1 MKLSV
6 VIFGWKP
13 PMRTRIILLAIL
25 LSVTGCSKDS
35 VDGAIEMTTI
45 LIDKTETLITAE
57 KYSEI
62 TGLVCKV
69 VDETKEEALAVTGI
83 ATGLTGGAVA
93 TTTTLGVTAVA
104 HSSGAVILT
113 GGAGYIA
120 ATLGTAAATT
130 VGVLTAPATIA
141 AAAVSLVAVAGAVYI
156 CE

>member
-6 VIFGWKP
+6 VMFGWKP

-35 VDGAIEMTTI
+35 VDIAKEKGDIIKKKAVA
-45 LIDKTETLITAE
+45 LITAE

-62 TGLVCKV
+62 TGQVCKV

-83 ATGLTGGAVA
+83 ATGLAGGAL
-93 TTTTLGVTAVA
+93 TTTVSTGVTAVA

-120 ATLGTAAATT
+120 ATLGTAGATT
-130 VGVLTAPATIA
+130 VGVLTAPATMA
-141 AAAVSLVAVAGAVYI
+141 AAAVSLVAVAGAVYV